1 MAYPGLTERLDAI
14 DFGRYPVAGLLRPV
28 YAMFVKDDGRMRVY
42 LDQARAGRD
51 EWLGATAWLMT
62 AGMAENHGNF
72 DEMRVSAIEAVD
84 RFRALGERWGL
95 SMALR
100 TIGNIQVLDGDLDGA
115 VAAFTEASRWHGC
128 PCGGP
133 RPHGG
138 RRRNRASQDCDAQ
151 VRRLSNIAWPCIP
164 VAMPRELQITR
175 RSARPQRTGPKG
187 LLQYKRRIRPPL
199 L

>member
-1 MAYPGLTERLDAI
+1 M
-14 DFGRYPVAGLLRPV
+14 
-28 YAMFVKDDGRMRVY
+28 Y
-42 LDQARAGRD
+42 LDRARAGRD
-51 EWLGATAWLMT
+51 ESLGATAWLMT

-115 VAAFTEASRWHGC
+115 IAAFTEASRWHGC

-133 RPHGG
+133 SPATGAG
-138 RRRNRASQDCDAQ
+138 A
-151 VRRLSNIAWPCIP
+151 
-164 VAMPRELQITR
+164 E
-175 RSARPQRTGPKG
+175 TGPRKTATLKCADSPISLGHVFPWRCLGSCRSPADLRVPSAPDQKDCSSTKG
-187 LLQYKRRIRPPL
+187 GPAPLALSLLPCKGAGIA
-199 L
+199 